1 MAATLENLRSG
12 GKTRYS
18 AFISGCSLLLLLL
31 LAAKFLAWLPLAAL
45 AGILILVAIRMIN
58 LRMFQMLKNKHTIF
72 DFFVI
77 ISVVISSVYFD
88 LITAAG
94 VGIVMAI
101 FLFLKEQMGMSV
113 IRRKLFGNQMR
124 SKKTRL
130 KYQREALEKK
140 GGQTLVLELQGQLF
154 FGTTD
159 QLYSRLESY
168 FTTCKYFIFD
178 LRRIQ
183 SVDYTAANMLKKIL
197 ARIKKQNGYLIFTSI
212 PDALPNGQNVTHYLA
227 TLDLVEKDNLKI
239 FGNLGDALEWVEE
252 EILLAEDLNDDGEG
266 KILDLDEIE
275 FFKGLSSEV
284 INNFKSCIV
293 EKVFEPNEFVFS
305 AGDPGNEICFI
316 RNGSVKIVLSMNEGK
331 ASHLFTIGMGGSF
344 GESAFLDGDVRSASA
359 IADKH
364 LHLYMLSQDK
374 LEKITSLYPETAG
387 IFYKR
392 LAILAVSRL
401 RESTKELKALQEN

>member
-1 MAATLENLRSG
+1 
-12 GKTRYS
+12 
-18 AFISGCSLLLLLL
+18 
-31 LAAKFLAWLPLAAL
+31 
-45 AGILILVAIRMIN
+45 
-58 LRMFQMLKNKHTIF
+58 MLKNKHTIF